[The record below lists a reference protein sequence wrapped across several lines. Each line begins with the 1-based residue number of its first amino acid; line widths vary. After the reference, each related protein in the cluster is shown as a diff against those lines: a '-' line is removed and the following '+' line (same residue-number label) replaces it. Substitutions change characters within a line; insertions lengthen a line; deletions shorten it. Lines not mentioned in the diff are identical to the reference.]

1 MLKVLIFPT
10 IFKYFGLLSPLLACR
25 SFSIRYQNMQYRIG
39 FINVFDALIESML
52 DPQVAT
58 PKSKNERHA
67 AWERFGKKRNER
79 HAAWE
84 RFLNIHGPAWW
95 PKMGFRQSPKPFILN
110 GLGRV
115 FAKME
120 KHNLK
125 TWNGRPRDIE
135 KQSARATTTK
145 TVAPK

>member
-1 MLKVLIFPT
+1 M
-10 IFKYFGLLSPLLACR
+10 C
-25 SFSIRYQNMQYRIG
+25 
-39 FINVFDALIESML
+39 FIDVSDAITEAML
-52 DPQVAT
+52 DHPLEHQ
-58 PKSKNERHA
+58 KLKNERHA
-67 AWERFGKKRNER
+67 AWERSGAKRNER

-84 RFLNIHGPAWW
+84 RFLNIHGPVWW
-95 PKMGFRQSPKPFILN
+95 PKMGFRKSPKAFILN

-120 KHNLK
+120 KYNLK

-135 KQSARATTTK
+135 KQSARAITRK